1 VADALRVGL
10 RLPDQRLQ
18 PLLQVGGRGLVEA
31 MVDLAGVD
39 QLVVLASAE
48 VDTVSFTLVER
59 EAGDGQ
65 GLPLRAGLLHPI
77 VAAAADVGAVT
88 VLRYHALKSE
98 LAGVR
103 EHRAPVD

>member
-1 VADALRVGL
+1 
-10 RLPDQRLQ
+10 
-18 PLLQVGGRGLVEA
+18 

-39 QLVVLASAE
+39 QLAVLASAK

-65 GLPLRAGLLHPI
+65 GLPLRAGLLHPT

-88 VLRYHALKSE
+88 VLRYHALESE